1 MHSLTMVKTLLLV
14 VFFVATITEVRSVLS
29 ERSFF
34 HTVFQ
39 GKKFGKAVGGVL
51 TAAGSVGLPL
61 AGILGGTG
69 TTSSTLPSPSQQ
81 DAYRPDPYR
90 DYPDRHSSPSYRN
103 GDYPNY
109 RHDEPSHRQGYA
121 RNNAGMGAFMEP
133 AMALVVALIYLIK

>member
-14 VFFVATITEVRSVLS
+14 VFFVATITE
-29 ERSFF
+29 
-34 HTVFQ
+34 